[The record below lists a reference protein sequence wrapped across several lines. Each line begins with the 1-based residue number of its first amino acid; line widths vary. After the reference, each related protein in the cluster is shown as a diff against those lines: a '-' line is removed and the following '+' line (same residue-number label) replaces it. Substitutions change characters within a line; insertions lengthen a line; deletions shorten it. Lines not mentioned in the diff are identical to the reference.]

1 MSISG
6 GDSGTIPDNVKKT
19 IQSIRE
25 ITGKQ
30 HSDEDV
36 YSVLQDCSMDPDDTA
51 QKLLYLGC
59 DWLRRKGGKEK
70 VLALIHFMKSRGN
83 VIGER
88 GLKEEELGVVEETIL
103 RLPAVIAA
111 DCFSD
116 AVGGRNVA
124 TRREN
129 GVIRMTGRSASKSS
143 HFVQKKNNTAA
154 NPGTNDLTT
163 TSCDSS
169 TLSNRSSIPRRGP
182 QLPAAASGGGSSA
195 LSVKTDAFLP
205 PAACSPAPLQVSV
218 MLSKEQKSTTFFNG
232 LLASNTPTSV
242 SGSISSSSD
251 PISAPSMTRNPGPVC
266 RIKREEGSQQKAA
279 EQNNIQGN
287 KKNSL
292 SKSKAVGKNQLSES
306 LQPST
311 LSSYNDSLVVR
322 SSAND
327 SHSSE
332 ELTESLKTVLS
343 EDAQAKVSSQSP
355 PEPSITNG
363 HVKFPNHFKVPEA
376 LKNGLTFGSF
386 ESNSGPGKEYINGCL
401 TFGSFDSN
409 SGSETKLSHSID
421 GDINSTLVELAH
433 STAENARPDRGILDC
448 FCWIVKLKAF
458 QGLGG
463 ASQVMCN
470 DSGLSPMQVDHSYQP
485 EPPQLVLEKVLISE
499 DNVAPSVDSK
509 VVQSEQDE
517 MLLPECHQSPTI
529 QIAPN
534 YGFGIMPPLQAAHL
548 VPFVGH
554 ETRASDVSQLSG
566 FASENS
572 MSTST
577 SSLSQS
583 MQQSVAASLHPLLF
597 RPPYPP
603 NYLQY
608 GHYFNPYYLPSM
620 HQFLSHNGLP
630 HQPSPG
636 NAFLAPAPAAAG
648 VKFPVPPP
656 QFKPGTT
663 ARNPTP
669 VAPPTLYGSYGSS
682 PMGFNPGPA
691 VSSGSSVGNDDQ
703 SASQLKERN
712 IYTTGSL
719 STASSW
725 IPPPGQDLS
734 SLQLSSLYHLHPQ
747 GQHLTF
753 SPPQAG
759 HGTFPGIYP
768 PVQTMAAPSTANHLT
783 QQPQAM
789 PATVEPVV
797 KHLILTSSLNLHRST
812 GTLTTKAYESPQHKA

>member
-1 MSISG
+1 
-6 GDSGTIPDNVKKT
+6 
-19 IQSIRE
+19 
-25 ITGKQ
+25 
-30 HSDEDV
+30 
-36 YSVLQDCSMDPDDTA
+36 MDPDDTA
-51 QKLLYLGC
+51 QKLLYLDTFHEVKRKC
-59 DWLRRKGGKEK
+59 DWRKGTQGRG
-70 VLALIHFMKSRGN
+70 ARGGRGN
-83 VIGER
+83 Y
-88 GLKEEELGVVEETIL
+88 
-103 RLPAVIAA
+103 
-111 DCFSD
+111 SD
-116 AVGGRNVA
+116 AFGGRNVA
-124 TRREN
+124 TRR
-129 GVIRMTGRSASKSS
+129 R
-143 HFVQKKNNTAA
+143 KNITAA

-169 TLSNRSSIPRRGP
+169 TLSNSSSIPRRGP

-205 PAACSPAPLQVSV
+205 PAACPPAPLQVSV

-287 KKNSL
+287 KK
-292 SKSKAVGKNQLSES
+292 KFSE
-306 LQPST
+306 
-311 LSSYNDSLVVR
+311 

-332 ELTESLKTVLS
+332 ELTESLKTYSVLS

-433 STAENARPDRGILDC
+433 STAENARPD
-448 FCWIVKLKAF
+448 
-458 QGLGG
+458 
-463 ASQVMCN
+463 SN

-499 DNVAPSVDSK
+499 DNVAPSADSK

-517 MLLPECHQSPTI
+517 MLLPECHQSPTV

-554 ETRASDVSQLSG
+554 ETQASDVSQRSG

-608 GHYFNPYYLPSM
+608 GHFFNPYYLPSM

-630 HQPSPG
+630 HQPLPG

-656 QFKPGTT
+656 QSKPGTT

-669 VAPPTLYGSYGSS
+669 VIPPTLYGSYGSS

-734 SLQLSSLYHLHPQ
+734 HLQLSSLYHLHPQ

-753 SPPQAG
+753 SPPQTG
-759 HGTFPGIYP
+759 HGTFPGIYS
-768 PVQTMAAPSTANHLT
+768 PVQTMAAPSTANQLT

-797 KHLILTSSLNLHRST
+797 PPSDPYQQSQLTQINWNSN
-812 GTLTTKAYESPQHKA
+812 Y

>member
-1 MSISG
+1 
-6 GDSGTIPDNVKKT
+6 
-19 IQSIRE
+19 
-25 ITGKQ
+25 
-30 HSDEDV
+30 
-36 YSVLQDCSMDPDDTA
+36 
-51 QKLLYLGC
+51 
-59 DWLRRKGGKEK
+59 
-70 VLALIHFMKSRGN
+70 
-83 VIGER
+83 
-88 GLKEEELGVVEETIL
+88 
-103 RLPAVIAA
+103 
-111 DCFSD
+111 
-116 AVGGRNVA
+116 
-124 TRREN
+124 
-129 GVIRMTGRSASKSS
+129 MTGRSASKSS

-154 NPGTNDLTT
+154 NPGTK
-163 TSCDSS
+163 
-169 TLSNRSSIPRRGP
+169 SSIPRRGP

-205 PAACSPAPLQVSV
+205 PAACPPAPLQVSV

-266 RIKREEGSQQKAA
+266 RIKCEEGSQQKAA
-279 EQNNIQGN
+279 EQNNIQGI

-343 EDAQAKVSSQSP
+343 EDAQAKVSSQTP

-421 GDINSTLVELAH
+421 GDINSTLAR
-433 STAENARPDRGILDC
+433 STAENARPD
-448 FCWIVKLKAF
+448 
-458 QGLGG
+458 
-463 ASQVMCN
+463 SN
-470 DSGLSPMQVDHSYQP
+470 DSGLSPMQVDHYYQP

-499 DNVAPSVDSK
+499 DNVAPSADSK

-517 MLLPECHQSPTI
+517 MLLPECHQSPTV

-554 ETRASDVSQLSG
+554 ETQASDVSQRSG

-608 GHYFNPYYLPSM
+608 GHYFNPYYFPSM

-630 HQPSPG
+630 QQPSTG
-636 NAFLAPAPAAAG
+636 NAFLAPTPAAAG

-656 QFKPGTT
+656 QFKSGTT

-669 VAPPTLYGSYGSS
+669 VAPPTLYRSYGSS

-691 VSSGSSVGNDDQ
+691 VSSGSSVGNDDK

-725 IPPPGQDLS
+725 IPPLGQDLS

-753 SPPQAG
+753 SPPQVG

-797 KHLILTSSLNLHRST
+797 PPSDPYQQSQLTQINWNSN
-812 GTLTTKAYESPQHKA
+812 Y

>member
-51 QKLLYLGC
+51 QKLLYLDTFHEVKRKC
-59 DWLRRKGGKEK
+59 DWRKGTQGRG
-70 VLALIHFMKSRGN
+70 ARGGRGN
-83 VIGER
+83 YS
-88 GLKEEELGVVEETIL
+88 
-103 RLPAVIAA
+103 A

-129 GVIRMTGRSASKSS
+129 GVVRMTGRSASKSS

-205 PAACSPAPLQVSV
+205 PAACPPAPLQVSV

-251 PISAPSMTRNPGPVC
+251 PISAPSMTRNP
-266 RIKREEGSQQKAA
+266 
-279 EQNNIQGN
+279 
-287 KKNSL
+287 
-292 SKSKAVGKNQLSES
+292 VGKNQLSES

-343 EDAQAKVSSQSP
+343 EDAQAKVSSQTP

-421 GDINSTLVELAH
+421 GDINSTLAR
-433 STAENARPDRGILDC
+433 STAENARPD
-448 FCWIVKLKAF
+448 
-458 QGLGG
+458 
-463 ASQVMCN
+463 SN
-470 DSGLSPMQVDHSYQP
+470 DSGLSPMQVDHYYQP

-499 DNVAPSVDSK
+499 DNVAPSADSK

-517 MLLPECHQSPTI
+517 MLLPECHQSPTV

-554 ETRASDVSQLSG
+554 ETQASDVSQRSG

-608 GHYFNPYYLPSM
+608 GHYFNPYYFPSM

-630 HQPSPG
+630 QQPSTG
-636 NAFLAPAPAAAG
+636 NAFLAPTPAAA
-648 VKFPVPPP
+648 
-656 QFKPGTT
+656 
-663 ARNPTP
+663 
-669 VAPPTLYGSYGSS
+669 
-682 PMGFNPGPA
+682 A
-691 VSSGSSVGNDDQ
+691 VSSGSSVGNDDK

-725 IPPPGQDLS
+725 IPPLGQDLS

-753 SPPQAG
+753 SPPQVG

-797 KHLILTSSLNLHRST
+797 PPSDPYQQSQLTQINWNSN
-812 GTLTTKAYESPQHKA
+812 Y

>member
-36 YSVLQDCSMDPDDTA
+36 YSVLQDCSMDPYDTA
-51 QKLLYLGC
+51 QKLLYLDTFHEVKRKC
-59 DWLRRKGGKEK
+59 DWRKGTQGRG
-70 VLALIHFMKSRGN
+70 ARGGRGN
-83 VIGER
+83 YS
-88 GLKEEELGVVEETIL
+88 
-103 RLPAVIAA
+103 A

-129 GVIRMTGRSASKSS
+129 GVVRMTGRSASKSS
-143 HFVQKKNNTAA
+143 HFVQRKNITAA

-205 PAACSPAPLQVSV
+205 PAACPPAPLQVSV

-266 RIKREEGSQQKAA
+266 SIKREEGSQHKAA

-292 SKSKAVGKNQLSES
+292 SKSKAVEKNQLSES

-311 LSSYNDSLVVR
+311 LSSYNESLVVR

-332 ELTESLKTVLS
+332 ELTESLKPVLS

-421 GDINSTLVELAH
+421 
-433 STAENARPDRGILDC
+433 
-448 FCWIVKLKAF
+448 
-458 QGLGG
+458 
-463 ASQVMCN
+463 
-470 DSGLSPMQVDHSYQP
+470 VDHSYQP

-499 DNVAPSVDSK
+499 DNVAPSANSK

-517 MLLPECHQSPTI
+517 TLLPECHQSPTV

-554 ETRASDVSQLSG
+554 ETQASNVSQRSG

-656 QFKPGTT
+656 QSKPGTT

-725 IPPPGQDLS
+725 IPPPGQDVS
-734 SLQLSSLYHLHPQ
+734 SLQLSSLFHLHPQ

-753 SPPQAG
+753 SPPQTG

-768 PVQTMAAPSTANHLT
+768 PVQTMAAPSTANQLT

-797 KHLILTSSLNLHRST
+797 PPSDPYQQSQPTQINWNSN
-812 GTLTTKAYESPQHKA
+812 Y

>member
-6 GDSGTIPDNVKKT
+6 GDSGAIPDNVKKT

-51 QKLLYLGC
+51 QKLLYLDTFHEVKRKC
-59 DWLRRKGGKEK
+59 DWRKGIQGRG
-70 VLALIHFMKSRGN
+70 ARGGRGN
-83 VIGER
+83 Y
-88 GLKEEELGVVEETIL
+88 
-103 RLPAVIAA
+103 
-111 DCFSD
+111 SD
-116 AVGGRNVA
+116 AFGGRNVA
-124 TRREN
+124 TRSEN
-129 GVIRMTGRSASKSS
+129 GVVCITDRSASNSS

-154 NPGTNDLTT
+154 NPGTKDLTT

-169 TLSNRSSIPRRGP
+169 TLSNRSSISRRGP
-182 QLPAAASGGGSSA
+182 QLPAAAASGDGSSA

-205 PAACSPAPLQVSV
+205 PAACPPTPLQVSV
-218 MLSKEQKSTTFFNG
+218 MLTKEQKSTTFFNG
-232 LLASNTPTSV
+232 LPASNTPATV
-242 SGSISSSSD
+242 SGSITSSSD
-251 PISAPSMTRNPGPVC
+251 PILAPSMTRNPGAVC
-266 RIKREEGSQQKAA
+266 RIKHEEGSQQKAA
-279 EQNNIQGN
+279 EQNNIQVN

-332 ELTESLKTVLS
+332 ESAKFLKILS

-355 PEPSITNG
+355 SEPSITNG

-386 ESNSGPGKEYINGCL
+386 ESDSGPGKEYINDCL

-409 SGSETKLSHSID
+409 SGPETKFSHAID

-433 STAENARPDRGILDC
+433 STVENAIPD
-448 FCWIVKLKAF
+448 
-458 QGLGG
+458 
-463 ASQVMCN
+463 SN

-499 DNVAPSVDSK
+499 DNVAPSADSK

-517 MLLPECHQSPTI
+517 MLLPECHQSPTV

-554 ETRASDVSQLSG
+554 ETQASDVSQRSG

-583 MQQSVAASLHPLLF
+583 MQQSVAASLRPLLF

-608 GHYFNPYYLPSM
+608 GHYFNPYYFPSM

-630 HQPSPG
+630 QQPSTG
-636 NAFLAPAPAAAG
+636 NAFLAPTPAAAG

-656 QFKPGTT
+656 QFKSGTI

-691 VSSGSSVGNDDQ
+691 VSSGSSVGNDDK

-734 SLQLSSLYHLHPQ
+734 RLQLSSLYHLHPQ

-753 SPPQAG
+753 SPPQVG

-768 PVQTMAAPSTANHLT
+768 PVQTMAAPSTASQLT

-797 KHLILTSSLNLHRST
+797 PPSDPHQLSQLTQINWNSN
-812 GTLTTKAYESPQHKA
+812 Y